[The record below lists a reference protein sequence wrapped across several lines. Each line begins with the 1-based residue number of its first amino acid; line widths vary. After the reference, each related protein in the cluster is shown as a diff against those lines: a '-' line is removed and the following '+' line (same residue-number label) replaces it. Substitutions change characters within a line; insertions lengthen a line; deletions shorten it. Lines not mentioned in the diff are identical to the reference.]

1 MNTKPTKEEL
11 KKTLAALKAAA
22 DRQKFQRVAFFK
34 PYPKQQ
40 NFFDLGISKRER
52 LLMAGNQLGKTYAG
66 AAEMTYHLT
75 GEYPDWWLGR
85 RWDRPVRAWAA
96 GESSLLVRDVQQ
108 KLLCGEPGVNDAHG
122 TGMIPKSRF
131 VDKPSLARGVTDAYD
146 TIQVQHRTNGVPD
159 GVSVLRFKSYEQG
172 RTKFQGE
179 TIDFAW
185 GDEEPPMD
193 VYSEMLTRI
202 TATKGM
208 VYITFTPLKGMS
220 EVVSRYLNDASED
233 RGVVQM
239 TIEDAE
245 HIPVEERA
253 KIIAGYP
260 PHEREARVKGV
271 PMLGSGRIFTVSEEM
286 IQEPT
291 IDKIPLHWAKLW
303 AVDFGID
310 HPFAAVL
317 MAWDKDADI
326 VHVVHCIRVRDQS
339 PLQHSVPIKKIAAS
353 VPVAWPQ
360 DGYQR
365 QKDDGATQIR
375 RIYRDHGLLMLP
387 MHAQFPDG
395 SYSTEAAIMQLQERM
410 ATGRLKVA
418 AHLSEWFEEYRSY
431 HRKDGMIV
439 KLRDDLMS
447 ATQKGIMMLR
457 FAKAVPLGG
466 GAKKRQIGEMASDVE
481 FALF

>member
-1 MNTKPTKEEL
+1 MNQKPTKEEL

-22 DRQKFQRVAFFK
+22 DRQKFQRIAFFK
-34 PYPKQQ
+34 PYAKQQ
-40 NFFDLGISKRER
+40 DFFDHGASKRER

-66 AAEMTYHLT
+66 AFEMTCHLT

-85 RWDRPVRAWAA
+85 RFEHPVRAWAA

-108 KLLCGEPGVNDAHG
+108 KLLCGEPGVTDAFG
-122 TGMIPKSRF
+122 TGMIPKNRF
-131 VDKPSLARGVTDAYD
+131 IDKPSLARGVTDAYD
-146 TIQVQHRTNGVPD
+146 TIQVEHRINGVVD

-185 GDEEPPMD
+185 GDEEPPLD

-220 EVVSRYLNDASED
+220 EVVSRYLNEKSED
-233 RGVVQM
+233 RAVTTM

-245 HIPVEERA
+245 HIAPEERA
-253 KIIAGYP
+253 RIIAGYP
-260 PHEREARVKGV
+260 AHEREARAKGI
-271 PMLGSGRIFTVSEEM
+271 PMLGSGRIFTISEEM
-286 IQEPT
+286 LQEPT

-303 AVDFGID
+303 ALDFGID

-317 MAWDKDADI
+317 LAWDKDADT
-326 VHVVHCIRVRDQS
+326 VHVIHCIRVRDQS
-339 PLQHSVPIKKIAAS
+339 PLQHCVPIKKIAAS
-353 VPVAWPQ
+353 VPVTWPQ

-375 RIYRDHGLLMLP
+375 RIYRSHGLLMLP
-387 MHAQFPDG
+387 DHAQFPDG
-395 SYSTEAAIMQLQERM
+395 SNSTEAAIMQMQERM
-410 ATGRLKVA
+410 ATGRFKVA
-418 AHLSEWFEEYRSY
+418 AHLSEWFEEYRMY
-431 HRKDGMIV
+431 HRKDGQIV

-447 ATQKGIMMLR
+447 ATQKGIMALR

-466 GAKKRQIGEMASDVE
+466 GVRKAQPSQMASDVE